1 MIVSCSRALI
11 AFGCRDLALCIE
23 CCCNFPKA
31 PRFSI
36 KFCNFFPNPIFCSN
50 AVARGL
56 HFHARPPLPEGD
68 RGGHEQEARSI
79 VESGRSDGVD
89 HAVVLA
95 HAELPRHG
103 HGLAQL
109 LNLLADVGGDDV
121 GVELVPLKHRK
132 IGIPS
137 DIR

>member
-1 MIVSCSRALI
+1 MNVVAIFLLLRHRDSVS
-11 AFGCRDLALCIE
+11 
-23 CCCNFPKA
+23 NFA
-31 PRFSI
+31 IS
-36 KFCNFFPNPIFCSN
+36 FPIPIFSSN

-56 HFHARPPLPEGD
+56 LFHARPLPLPEGD

-89 HAVVLA
+89 RAVVLP

-109 LNLLADVGGDDV
+109 LYLLADVGGDDV
-121 GVELVPLKHRK
+121 GVELVPLKHRE